1 MRDRIIIADNTIS
14 QSDCDYLIKLFEDNP
29 QHHQPWLDYN
39 SMTIKPPGNKRVQD
53 ILLKVIRESPYV
65 IEWCE
70 VAKRPPTSGH
80 PKHFDLTSDKT
91 IFTSVTYLNQDFT
104 GGETYIVNDMEISPK
119 TGRTLY
125 FDGKCYEHGV
135 NTVKDSDR
143 YTLAIWYTTHDTA
156 DSSNLQQR

>member
-1 MRDRIIIADNTIS
+1 MRDKIIIVDNTIS

-80 PKHFDLTSDKT
+80 PKHFDLTSHKT
-91 IFTSVTYLNQDFT
+91 IFTSVTYLNHDFT
-104 GGETYIVNDMEISPK
+104 GGETYIVDDIEISPK
-119 TGRTLY
+119 MGRTLY
-125 FDGKCYEHGV
+125 FDGQCYEHGV

-143 YTLAIWYTTHDTA
+143 YTLAIWYTTHDT

>member
-53 ILLKVIRESPYV
+53 ILFKVIRESPYV

-143 YTLAIWYTTHDTA
+143 YTLAIWYTTHDT

>member
-39 SMTIKPPGNKRVQD
+39 SMTIKPPGNKRVQA

-143 YTLAIWYTTHDTA
+143 YTLAIWYTTHDT